1 MKAFQ
6 QQRILLFAAVL
17 LSFSGCFGSQ
27 SENSEDYWNWEGEA
41 NTAHSVSNT
50 LDSEQSANT
59 EDDFSP
65 RQEKHLQIE
74 GEKETGDI
82 ATELNNMWG
91 PDPFSQEKPEE
102 NGTDEQ
108 VAPSEVMQKNQDNV
122 DTWFPEEEPETV
134 LKQEPK
140 KSSSVPV
147 SSQQDMLDILRKIAE
162 VEIESEKREV
172 LLHALESV
180 PNTSDSIDFLLELK
194 RVLPS
199 SLHDI
204 VNTKIVTL
212 LEKQE

>member
-1 MKAFQ
+1 M
-6 QQRILLFAAVL
+6 
-17 LSFSGCFGSQ
+17 
-27 SENSEDYWNWEGEA
+27 
-41 NTAHSVSNT
+41 VSRRRT
-50 LDSEQSANT
+50 
-59 EDDFSP
+59 
-65 RQEKHLQIE
+65 
-74 GEKETGDI
+74 
-82 ATELNNMWG
+82 
-91 PDPFSQEKPEE
+91 
-102 NGTDEQ
+102 
-108 VAPSEVMQKNQDNV
+108 
-122 DTWFPEEEPETV
+122 ETV

-140 KSSSVPV
+140 KN
-147 SSQQDMLDILRKIAE
+147 LLRFLSPRNKTCSIFFENWE